1 MTVFEDSVMIYL
13 DRPRFLRYSLDSV
26 IELHRLVDFGTIT
39 MRNIKYI
46 VWAGLL
52 HEDPDLQVEDVSKI
66 LDNIEVERLPE
77 ISESV
82 NEAMDILHK
91 RLKRLGMIKGSDD

>member
-13 DRPRFLRYSLDSV
+13 DRPRFLRYSLDSAV
-26 IELHRLVDFGTIT
+26 ELHRFVDFGTIT

-52 HEDPDLQVEDVSKI
+52 HEDPDLQVEEVSKI

-91 RLKRLGMIKGSDD
+91 RLKRLGMIND